1 MLLEVSG
8 NCMFLT
14 SAKEIWE
21 TVKRTYSKVKDAASV
36 FEIKTKVHSTKQ
48 GTMSVTE
55 YYNALNILWLEL
67 DYYHNIKMKC
77 SEDADSL
84 FKFTEGERVD
94 EFLAGLNMEFDQVR
108 VQILGKEE
116 LSSLNEAFD
125 IIREEEGRRSVMIE
139 ASSIKQEG
147 SALKTT
153 TETFNTE
160 GTTLLSANRPGNN

>member
-1 MLLEVSG
+1 MPS
-8 NCMFLT
+8 
-14 SAKEIWE
+14 IP
-21 TVKRTYSKVKDAASV
+21 Y
-36 FEIKTKVHSTKQ
+36 
-48 GTMSVTE
+48 
-55 YYNALNILWLEL
+55 EL

-84 FKFTEGERVD
+84 FKFIEGEQVY

-116 LSSLNEAFD
+116 LSSLNEAFA
-125 IIREEEGRRSVMIE
+125 IIRGEEGRRSVMIE

-160 GTTLLSANRPGNN
+160 GIALLSANRPVNNQYHPKQHNRNSDLFFKRELLEAKRKTTIGWKKQSNTVSWKHFQSESWKSKSVE